1 MDTQYLFRLLRSA
14 PGILYANLGG
24 FSIVFEEIRGWG
36 PVTGNLPFL
45 AMLMGMCAAGLMN
58 IYFNKYYFR
67 LYRENGDRSVPEARL
82 PSMMIGGVLFAIGLF
97 VFACEPCF
105 TNPLFACTSRTN
117 TTRRDIKPQN
127 KLLALDHRHFPDRRG
142 VHSNLPSITKLP
154 RRHFHALQ
162 RQRRSGQHVPTSDV
176 RRRVSSLHRAHVSQH
191 WRRLGE
197 HDFRV
202 RGGGSGSRAVLVSQ
216 VGAEHQG
223 ERRME

>member
-1 MDTQYLFRLLRSA
+1 MFFTPICFLISLYSAFVYGKSRERLSTHGRHTVSIRSLTNA

-97 VFACEPCF
+97 VFACESCF
-105 TNPLFACTSRTN
+105 TNPPIASTSRTN
-117 TTRRDIKPQN
+117 TRHRDIKPKN
-127 KLLALDHRHFPDRRG
+127 KLLALHHRHLPNRG
-142 VHSNLPSITKLP
+142 RFHSNLPSILELP
-154 RRHFHALQ
+154 RRHFHAL
-162 RQRRSGQHVPTSDV
+162 
-176 RRRVSSLHRAHVSQH
+176 
-191 WRRLGE
+191 
-197 HDFRV
+197 
-202 RGGGSGSRAVLVSQ
+202 
-216 VGAEHQG
+216 
-223 ERRME
+223 